1 MNAYVQMTKRLLHA
15 VGDSRQRVP
24 GLYKRLA
31 PLPIIPAAVLCLL
44 WVTGCGGGGGTTIM
58 VGIIPN
64 SAQKVDQGSALNF
77 QATTAN
83 DTANKGAGRGVTW
96 TLTGTGCAGAGCGT
110 FTNVM
115 PNSVTYTAPMGD
127 TTTLSVTLTATS
139 ISNTHATATVSISVE
154 LPPSFTTLTLPGGTN
169 GTAYS
174 QQIQVANGVAPL
186 MFSLAPGS
194 TLPGGLVLNASGL
207 ISGRPTGPA
216 PAPAP
221 NPTLFNVVVTD
232 SANPPAVV
240 ISPQYSVAIN
250 PAPPLFVTQT
260 SPMPPGTLHIAY
272 DNIVATSGGVKPFT
286 WSVLSGCLPP
296 GLQLIPA
303 TGHVTGKPTS
313 ATACAFTPQVIDSSI
328 PAQVMSSAGPLTIS
342 VNAPPALS
350 VVGGALPG
358 GFVASPYSASIGI
371 TGGVP
376 PYQNIVVTNGQLP
389 SGLSLNPTTGVI
401 TGVPVIGSAG
411 GVTSTFSVQVQDS
424 ATPPNVASS
433 PPADPLTIA
442 ITNGNTDPNSLL
454 SGTYVLLFNGFD
466 NQGAV
471 AIAGFINADGNGKIT
486 GGMEDVNSV
495 AAIAVTAQVSGTY
508 SITPDGRGTMEIN
521 ALDSVGR
528 PFNSAYRIALDSSG
542 NARFFEDNSVL
553 TVQPPVAIHGAGRMK
568 LQQGSSF
575 APANF
580 GGNYS
585 FAFSGPDLNAKPAA
599 LVGTVHADQ
608 ISDLGPGMADFNDA
622 GTYNGALALSGDFSV
637 TSASGRG
644 EASLVFQPGN
654 QAQTTLQFSFYFVSP
669 GDLFFVETDTPDA
682 THPRISGEMIQQ
694 QPAVK
699 FDSTALASPA
709 VVSGTGVST
718 NASVFVGLLT
728 PCNPGPL
735 CLTYTENN
743 GGSIANPVAPF
754 LSGTFAVTNN
764 GRVNFA
770 NPAGLP
776 TLGNRVIAAYL
787 TGVSQGFLIGS
798 DPAATVGL
806 LEQQTGGNPNFSAA
820 SVFDGYTLSAPVTA
834 ENMVKNINGQIAADG
849 VSTMSGTLDEIDPAG
864 KTNLGSAFGA
874 GYLVVDPVAGQ
885 GTLTTNA
892 PAGFDTNL
900 VFYIVSPSSIRAVS
914 IDPTDKHPEVV
925 FFDH

>member
-1 MNAYVQMTKRLLHA
+1 MTKHLLPA
-15 VGDSRQRVP
+15 TGDFKQRVF
-24 GLYKRLA
+24 GLHKRFE
-31 PLPIIPAAVLCLL
+31 PLPLIPVVMLCLL

-64 SAQKVDQGSALNF
+64 SAQMVDQGSSLTF

-83 DTANKGAGRGVTW
+83 DTANMGAGKGVTW
-96 TLTGTGCAGAGCGT
+96 MLTGTGCAGTGCGKL
-110 FTNVM
+110 TNVM

-127 TTTLSVTLTATS
+127 TTTLTVTLTATS
-139 ISNTHATATVSISVE
+139 VANTHATATVSIAVE
-154 LPPSFTTLTLPGGTN
+154 LPPTFTTLTLPGGTN
-169 GTAYS
+169 GTPYS
-174 QQIQVANGVAPL
+174 QQIQVTNGVAPL
-186 MFSLAPGS
+186 TFALAPGS
-194 TLPGGLVLNASGL
+194 TLPGGLVLSSTGL

-216 PAPAP
+216 PPPAA
-221 NPTLFNVVVTD
+221 NPTLFDVVVTD
-232 SANPPAVV
+232 NANPKAMVT
-240 ISPQYSVAIN
+240 SPQYSIAIN
-250 PAPPLFVTQT
+250 PAPPLVVTQT

-286 WSVLSGCLPP
+286 WSKLSGCLPP
-296 GLQLIPA
+296 GLQLISE
-303 TGHVTGKPTS
+303 TGHVTGTPTS
-313 ATACAFTPQVIDSSI
+313 ATSCAFTPQVTDSSI
-328 PAQVMSSAGPLTIS
+328 PPQVQSSAGPLTIS

-401 TGVPVIGSAG
+401 TGVPVIGGS
-411 GVTSTFSVQVQDS
+411 VTSTFSVQVQDS
-424 ATPPNVASS
+424 ATPPNVAFS
-433 PPADPLTIA
+433 PPGDPLTIEIA
-442 ITNGNTDPNSLL
+442 NGNTDPNSLL
-454 SGTYVLLFNGFD
+454 SGTYVLLFNGFS
-466 NQGAV
+466 NSGAV
-471 AIAGFINADGNGKIT
+471 AIAGFITANGAGQIT
-486 GGMEDVNSV
+486 GGMEDINSV
-495 AAIAVTAQVSGTY
+495 GAVTVASTVSGTY
-508 SITPDGRGTMEIN
+508 SLTADGRGTMEIN
-521 ALDSVGR
+521 TLDNVGR

-542 NARFFEDNSVL
+542 NARLFEDNSVL

-575 APANF
+575 GASNF

-585 FAFSGPDLNAKPAA
+585 FAFSGPDVNAKPAA

-608 ISDLGPGMADFNDA
+608 NVNLGPGLADFNDA
-622 GTYNGALALSGDFSV
+622 GTYNSALALSGNFSV
-637 TSASGRG
+637 TSTTGRG
-644 EASLVFQPGN
+644 TASLVFQPGN

-682 THPRISGEMIQQ
+682 THPRLSGEMIQQ

-709 VVSGTGVST
+709 VVTGSGVST

-728 PCNPGPL
+728 QCNPGPL
-735 CLTYTENN
+735 CLTYSENN

-754 LSGTFAVTNN
+754 ASGVFTISNN
-764 GRVNFA
+764 GRVGFT

-776 TLGNRVIAAYL
+776 TLGNRVVAAYL

-798 DPAATVGL
+798 DPAVTVGL

-834 ENMVKNINGQIAADG
+834 ENMVKDLNGQIIADG
-849 VSTMSGTLDEIDPAG
+849 AVTMSGLIDEIDPTG
-864 KTNLGSAFGA
+864 KTNIGSPFSA
-874 GYLVVDPVAGQ
+874 GFLITDPVAGQ

-892 PAGFDTNL
+892 PAGLDTNF
-900 VFYIVSPSSIRAVS
+900 VFYIVSPSSIRAISV
-914 IDPTDKHPEVV
+914 DPTDKHPEVV
-925 FFDH
+925 FIDH